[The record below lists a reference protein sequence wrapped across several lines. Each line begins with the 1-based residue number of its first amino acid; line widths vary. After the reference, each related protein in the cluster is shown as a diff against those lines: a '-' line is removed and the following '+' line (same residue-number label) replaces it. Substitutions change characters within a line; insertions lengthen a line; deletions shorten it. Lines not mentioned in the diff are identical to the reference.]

1 MPHLIITDPSRLAE
15 CYHWIIL
22 IFLTLIIEV
31 KYIKVCTQSTDHQQY
46 FYRRYLEMGSFQIL
60 DQNQMEQNREEIQE
74 QRDCTLKRIMCKFT
88 VNLKWY
94 FATYLSHHRLIFS
107 GTLFV
112 WIVYSWKIAERI

>member
-1 MPHLIITDPSRLAE
+1 MPHLIITDSSRLAE

-46 FYRRYLEMGSFQIL
+46 LYRRYLEMGSFQIL

-74 QRDCTLKRIMCKFT
+74 QRDCTLKRMCKFT
-88 VNLKWY
+88 VNLK
-94 FATYLSHHRLIFS
+94 
-107 GTLFV
+107 
-112 WIVYSWKIAERI
+112 